1 LSDVVGVHHC
11 IAYRAVFVTLMIVS
25 SLLTLFSTVPDD
37 VLEPLVFGA
46 AMVVARCPDERYIA
60 PLVNAEMWRGYGTG
74 TGTGAGTGAGTA
86 TEAGTDTGTGTGT
99 DSQHVAVSAVFHMC
113 PAAVAADPRY
123 VAW

>member
-1 LSDVVGVHHC
+1 
-11 IAYRAVFVTLMIVS
+11 
-25 SLLTLFSTVPDD
+25 LLTLFFSTVPDD